1 MRTDAPADSTE
12 RRGSEAEKPP
22 PASGP
27 DAAEHVSWQSRIGLN
42 AANFF
47 LAELTAVVMPFLG
60 DYLKGRQWSETALG
74 VAISLTGL
82 GVFLMQA
89 PAGWMVDRLPHRRGL
104 LAGAALLL
112 GACYGLIP
120 LVLAQPA
127 WIDPLLFIAGVAQ
140 AFFVP
145 VLGAL
150 ALGLVGHE
158 ALNQTIGGHQSWN
171 HAGNLMAAVL
181 TMSLV
186 HLFGL
191 TAVFYALAVGS
202 VLAAGSGFL
211 IQEHEVDHP
220 RASGGNRRQGEISFG
235 ELIHDRRVWVLLA
248 SAGLY
253 HLAGAPV
260 MPFLGAYIK
269 QLGGSHTQVGCL
281 VLIPQAIM
289 IPLALAAGWLC
300 DHWGRKWLFVV
311 ACVVLPLRIFLFSLT
326 QDPWQLVAIQCLD
339 GIGTGLYGVVIVA
352 MCADLTRGKGG
363 FNTLSGLIAT
373 ALAVG
378 GVIGPLGA
386 GLLAARLGYH
396 GFFCVFAGIGVVAAV
411 VFTIWMPETGEP
423 NESDG
428 RKELARES
436 SVAADKPLP

>member
-1 MRTDAPADSTE
+1 VTRQAPAQQRSD
-12 RRGSEAEKPP
+12 RSEQKPP

-27 DAAEHVSWQSRIGLN
+27 DAAEQVTWQSRFGLN

-60 DYLKGRQWSETALG
+60 DYLKGRQWSETSLG
-74 VAISLTGL
+74 VAISLAGL
-82 GVFLMQA
+82 GVFLMQM
-89 PAGWMVDRLPHRRGL
+89 PAGWMVDRLPHRRAM
-104 LAGAALLL
+104 LAGASLAL
-112 GACYGLIP
+112 GICYGLIP
-120 LVLAQPA
+120 LVLARPA
-127 WIDPLLFIAGVAQ
+127 WIDPLLFVAGAAQ

-171 HAGNLMAAVL
+171 HTGNFMAALL

-191 TAVFYALAVGS
+191 TAIFYALAVGS
-202 VLAAGSGFL
+202 VLAAGAGFL
-211 IQEHEVDHP
+211 IREHEVDDT
-220 RASGGNRRQGEISFG
+220 RASGASDRSEGGVSFG
-235 ELIHDRRVWVLLA
+235 QLMQDYRVWVLLL
-248 SAGLY
+248 STGLY

-260 MPFLGAYIK
+260 LPFLGAHLK
-269 QLGGSHTQVGCL
+269 ELGASHTAVGCL
-281 VLIPQAIM
+281 VMVPQAIM
-289 IPLALAAGWLC
+289 IPLALTAGWLC
-300 DHWGRKWLFVV
+300 DHWGRKWVFVI
-311 ACVVLPLRIFLFSLT
+311 ACLVLPLRIFLFSLVH
-326 QDPWQLVAIQCLD
+326 DPWMVVAVQSLD
-339 GIGTGLYGVVIVA
+339 GIGSGLYGVVIVA

-363 FNTLSGLIAT
+363 FNTLSGMIAT

-386 GLLAARLGYH
+386 GFLADRLGYD
-396 GFFCVFAGIGVVAAV
+396 GFFCVFAAIAALAGVV
-411 VFTIWMPETGEP
+411 FSILMPETGEP
-423 NESDG
+423 HETAQ
-428 RKELARES
+428 RRALARES